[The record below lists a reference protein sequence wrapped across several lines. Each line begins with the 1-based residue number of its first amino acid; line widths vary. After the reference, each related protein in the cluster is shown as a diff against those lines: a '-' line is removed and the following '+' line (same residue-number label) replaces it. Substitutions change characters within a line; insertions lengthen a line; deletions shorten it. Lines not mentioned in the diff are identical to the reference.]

1 MNKTS
6 DLILREHSWKSLGFT
21 DFWKNK
27 SFGFLK
33 AHDLVVVFQPEHRM
47 FEMRNTVAI
56 PVQEHRQIAVNVC
69 LGEIVRQ
76 FVEIQ
81 YRLRDFQSVVI
92 DRTIRIL
99 CQAEFLSKKRNT
111 LPEFGYSSNR
121 LVQVCIGHGV
131 LWCRGLMTG
140 VLR

>member
-6 DLILREHSWKSLGFT
+6 DLILREHSWKPLGFT

-56 PVQEHRQIAVNVC
+56 PVQEHRQIAVNVS

-92 DRTIRIL
+92 DRTIRVL
-99 CQAEFLSKKRNT
+99 CKAEFLCKQRNT